1 MHTLQE
7 FYFLTKGNEYLI
19 AITFLIIFPLFWIFL
34 SKKKKGNSSATKA
47 PGHEEKATN

>member
-19 AITFLIIFPLFWIFL
+19 AITFLLIFPVFWIFL
-34 SKKKKGNSSATKA
+34 TKKKKENKQQ
-47 PGHEEKATN
+47 PKKKQN